1 MIVKYHPDR
10 AVGLT
15 LAESVSRP
23 FQTQRFDLICK
34 HRACFDPTAAG
45 WLSLNLN
52 GCTKQVEHEAIYKLL
67 GNMKTE
73 WCVCRPTHSSV
84 CRRRSPPAPCTYT
97 NCALTFA
104 WPSDARP
111 RLQGSEWLPFI
122 RRRRRRWLVI
132 GGRLP
137 RGRCAMAWCKR
148 CIWLLNGFLSHR
160 ESSRTHTSSQS
171 LPALGARAGEALPA
185 VGSGAVG
192 H

>member
-1 MIVKYHPDR
+1 
-10 AVGLT
+10 
-15 LAESVSRP
+15 
-23 FQTQRFDLICK
+23 
-34 HRACFDPTAAG
+34 
-45 WLSLNLN
+45 
-52 GCTKQVEHEAIYKLL
+52 
-67 GNMKTE
+67 MKTE

-137 RGRCAMAWCKR
+137 RGRCAMTWCKR

-160 ESSRTHTSSQS
+160 ESSRTHTSLQS
-171 LPALGARAGEALPA
+171 LPALGARAGGALPA

-192 H
+192 HARPSVPAHPPPPPRDGLLLPMHQLMASDNSLFVVVCICPFGDDFTNRGRLRSDSSS